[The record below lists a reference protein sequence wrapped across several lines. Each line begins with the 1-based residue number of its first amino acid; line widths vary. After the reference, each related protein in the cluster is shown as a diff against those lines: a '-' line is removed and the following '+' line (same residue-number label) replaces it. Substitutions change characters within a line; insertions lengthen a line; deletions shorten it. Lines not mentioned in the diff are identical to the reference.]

1 MKTHTTRLTQPEVV
15 ASVGTRKSGTGAGPE
30 KMFNETMM
38 LMLKHNNERMRIGIN
53 TATVNIIT

>member
-30 KMFNETMM
+30 KMFNEM